1 MLRKIIILFFIIL
14 NILTLICY
22 ADNVDLEIF
31 PAEEIWEEIQNVN
44 NQINSNPPKLNSR
57 AAIIF
62 DRESKTVIFGKNI
75 NEKRAMAST
84 TKIMTA
90 IVTLE
95 KGNLNDVIEVSKKAA
110 NIGGSRLG
118 LNTGDKI
125 KLKDLL
131 YGLLLRS
138 GNDAAIQIALHIGG
152 SVEGFAQLMND
163 KAKELGLENTHFI
176 TPHGLDNP
184 NHYTTAYELALLT
197 DYALNIE
204 EFAKIV
210 NTKQTTI
217 SINSNPV
224 TITNTNELLGNLDGV
239 NGVKTGFT
247 NIAGRCLVTSVKRN
261 DWNIITIVLG
271 ADTKKYRTKDSI
283 ELIEY
288 NYKNFERI
296 NIKEK
301 IEEEFEN
308 WKNNNLNDFEII
320 KGKQNSVNIDMN
332 YSYYFDLY
340 PINKAELS
348 NIKIQIECSKT
359 LEAPIKD
366 NYQIGQIH
374 VILSGK
380 EIMNIPIITTG
391 SIDKKGVLD
400 YFEEIIGNY
409 TNIII
414 NNINIQADF

>member
-1 MLRKIIILFFIIL
+1 MLRKIVVIILVIL
-14 NILTLICY
+14 NLLTLVCY
-22 ADNVDLEIF
+22 ADDIDLENF

-44 NQINSNPPKLNSR
+44 KQVNSNPPTLNSR

-90 IVTLE
+90 IITLE
-95 KGNLNDVIEVSKKAA
+95 KGNLEDVVEVSKKAA

-118 LNTGDKI
+118 LSTGDKI
-125 KLKDLL
+125 KLRDLL

-138 GNDAAIQIALHIGG
+138 GNDAAIQIAIHIGG
-152 SVEGFAQLMND
+152 SVEGFAELMNN
-163 KAKELGLENTHFI
+163 KAKELGLQNTHFV
-176 TPHGLDNP
+176 TPHGLDDS

-217 SINSNPV
+217 SINSKPM

-247 NIAGRCLVTSVKRN
+247 NNAGRCLVTSVKRN
-261 DWNIITIVLG
+261 DWQVITIVLG
-271 ADTKKYRTKDSI
+271 ADTKKFRTKDSI

-288 NYKNFERI
+288 NFKNFERV

-301 IEEEFEN
+301 IEDEFEK
-308 WKNNNLNDFEII
+308 WKIANANNIEII
-320 KGKQNSVNIDMN
+320 KGKQNNIKIGMTYN
-332 YSYYFDLY
+332 YDYELY
-340 PINKAELS
+340 PVNKTELN
-348 NIKIQIECSKT
+348 NIKIQIECKKKVI
-359 LEAPIKD
+359 APIER
-366 NYQIGQIH
+366 NYQIGEIH
-374 VILSGK
+374 VILSNK
-380 EIMNIPIITTG
+380 EIMNIPII
-391 SIDKKGVLD
+391 IEEAIEKKNVTD
-400 YFEEIIGNY
+400 YFGEIMSNY

-414 NNINIQADF
+414 NGI

>member
-1 MLRKIIILFFIIL
+1 MLRKIVVIILVIL
-14 NILTLICY
+14 NLLTLVCY
-22 ADNVDLEIF
+22 ADDIDLENF
-31 PAEEIWEEIQNVN
+31 PAEEIWEEIQNTNKQV
-44 NQINSNPPKLNSR
+44 NSNPPTLNSR

-90 IVTLE
+90 IITLE
-95 KGNLNDVIEVSKKAA
+95 KGNLNDVVEVSKKAA

-118 LNTGDKI
+118 LSTGDKI
-125 KLKDLL
+125 KLRDLL

-138 GNDAAIQIALHIGG
+138 GNDAAIQIAIHIGG
-152 SVEGFAQLMND
+152 SVEGFAELMNN
-163 KAKELGLENTHFI
+163 KAKELGLQNTHFV

-217 SINSNPV
+217 SINSKPV
-224 TITNTNELLGNLDGV
+224 PITNTNELLGNLDGV

-247 NIAGRCLVTSVKRN
+247 NNAGRCLVTSVKRN
-261 DWNIITIVLG
+261 DWQVITIVLG
-271 ADTKKYRTKDSI
+271 ADTKKFRTKDSI

-288 NYKNFERI
+288 NFKNFERV

-301 IEEEFEN
+301 IEEEFEK
-308 WKNNNLNDFEII
+308 WKIANANNIEII
-320 KGKQNSVNIDMN
+320 KGKQNNVKIGMTYKYD
-332 YSYYFDLY
+332 YELY
-340 PINKAELS
+340 PINKTELN
-348 NIKIQIECSKT
+348 NIKIQIECKKT
-359 LEAPIKD
+359 LIAPIER
-366 NYQIGQIH
+366 NYQIGEIH
-374 VILSGK
+374 VILSNK
-380 EIMNIPIITTG
+380 EIMNIPII
-391 SIDKKGVLD
+391 IEEAIEKKNVTD
-400 YFEEIIGNY
+400 YFGEIISNY

-414 NNINIQADF
+414 NGI